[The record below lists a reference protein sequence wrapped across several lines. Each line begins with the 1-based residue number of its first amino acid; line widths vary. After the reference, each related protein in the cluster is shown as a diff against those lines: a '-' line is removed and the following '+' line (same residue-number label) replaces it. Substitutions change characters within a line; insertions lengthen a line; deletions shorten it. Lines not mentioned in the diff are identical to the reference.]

1 MNPQPHA
8 TPNVDAE
15 TITATILTAVE
26 RQFTRYFAAMS
37 READAA
43 RESADAS
50 RTEFSARLPLLE
62 AAIDAQRAANEAY
75 QQALQTALEERLA
88 EFANHQHWRMN
99 DLEDKVAAIPA
110 QTPGIDPEELIEIR
124 QAVRDDIERSFTAVN
139 ARLDGLDSVGRQ
151 LDEQSNALVQH
162 VAEATATLTRR
173 IEDGDQ
179 RLALVVE
186 EQFAAAQA
194 GFSATIGE
202 IETQVGEH
210 TNVLLQKLESSDSR
224 VTDRML
230 ALETRIND
238 EQGTKLANLE
248 AAMGRLGAGFDDALV
263 AISRRVLEMENGLLA
278 LGDRIDALATEV
290 SNIDQEGID
299 ELKAQMSH
307 AVGEAMLV
315 RIEVDRVIVSTD
327 EKLDRQ
333 AVRLAEIEGL
343 LTDQMD
349 VGTAVQLDRLD
360 ELERAVAMLDPSKF
374 GIQTGPITGSVARVA
389 LPTLTLNPRLQGADS
404 TPYGD
409 VSHDQDSTYTSY

>member
-50 RTEFSARLPLLE
+50 RAEFAARLPLLE
-62 AAIDAQRAANEAY
+62 AAIDAQRVANEAY

-99 DLEDKVAAIPA
+99 DLEDKVAAIPT
-110 QTPGIDPEELIEIR
+110 QGPGIDPEELIEIR
-124 QAVRDDIERSFTAVN
+124 QAVRDDIEHSFTAVT
-139 ARLDGLDSVGRQ
+139 ARLDGLDNVGRQ

-162 VAEATATLTRR
+162 VAEAAAALAQRMD
-173 IEDGDQ
+173 DGDQ
-179 RLALVVE
+179 RLALAVE

-194 GFSATIGE
+194 GLSDTIGE

-230 ALETRIND
+230 SLEARIND

-263 AISRRVLEMENGLLA
+263 AISQRVLGMENGLLA
-278 LGDRIDALATEV
+278 LGDRIDALVVEV
-290 SNIDQEGID
+290 SNIDQDGID
-299 ELKAQMSH
+299 ELKSQMSN

-315 RIEVDRVIVSTD
+315 RIELDRMVASTD

-349 VGTAVQLDRLD
+349 VGTAVQLERLE

-374 GIQTGPITGSVARVA
+374 ALQTGPITGSVPRMP
-389 LPTLTLNPRLQGADS
+389 LPILTLNPRLQGADS
-404 TPYGD
+404 TPQVD
-409 VSHDQDSTYTSY
+409 ASQEHDSTYSSF